1 MQELNFAGLTQ
12 PTQKANAQFCV
23 VNDLSDK
30 NDKGNSYI
38 PLDNKKRSQVKSVSE
53 SDILN
58 SSKIQKTKNE
68 ILQAL
73 LAGGDTAVLL
83 LKACD
88 VIATA
93 TNDQVFYDT
102 AKSRLFNLYGEVW
115 KNPNINEIRLAN
127 AWTRY
132 AALYSD
138 EVEQAKLEHE
148 KYIKRID
155 PNA

>member
-1 MQELNFAGLTQ
+1 MQTLNFAGLTQ
-12 PTQKANAQFCV
+12 PMQIPDAQICP
-23 VNDLSDK
+23 VNDLS
-30 NDKGNSYI
+30 NKGNNYI

-53 SDILN
+53 SDNINLN
-58 SSKIQKTKNE
+58 KTQEIKKE

-73 LAGGDTAVLL
+73 SAGGDTAVLL
-83 LKACD
+83 LKACEA
-88 VIATA
+88 IAA
-93 TNDQVFYDT
+93 TTKDEAFYFT
-102 AKSRLFNLYGEVW
+102 VKSKLFNLYGEVW